1 MRLLVFLHGTVLMHP
16 GAIGVTRAERVAQVR
31 AGHPTVGDFAA
42 YVPVDGAVAK
52 LQRWQATGA
61 QIDYLSSHRDP
72 DDVALDAFLVRAHGF
87 PAGRVLA
94 RQPGES
100 YGDVAGREV
109 PDVLIEDDCESIGA
123 DQITYPQIPPDV
135 SVRIKSI
142 VIPEFGGLDHLP
154 DDPQALLAVK
164 PRASGS
170 GFPAPLLPKPLDQL
184 PGLCLTDGRELT

>member
-1 MRLLVFLHGTVLMHP
+1 VFLHGTVLMHP

-52 LQRWQATGA
+52 LQRWQATGV

-72 DDVALDAFLVRAHGF
+72 DDVALDAFVLRAHGF
-87 PAGRVLA
+87 PSGRVLA
-94 RQPGES
+94 RQPGEG
-100 YGDVAGREV
+100 YGCVAGREA

-123 DQITYPQIPPDV
+123 DQITYPQIPSDV
-135 SVRIKSI
+135 GVRIKSI

-164 PRASGS
+164 P
-170 GFPAPLLPKPLDQL
+170 
-184 PGLCLTDGRELT
+184 